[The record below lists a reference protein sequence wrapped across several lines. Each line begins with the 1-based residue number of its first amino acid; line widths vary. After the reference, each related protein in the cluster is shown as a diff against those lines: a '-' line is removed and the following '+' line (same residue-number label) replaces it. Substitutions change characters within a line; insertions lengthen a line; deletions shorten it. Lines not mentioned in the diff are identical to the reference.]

1 MKLKLAIAAIALL
14 CSSVVVHADSGSP
27 DIIIQVNGAFT
38 TPRGEAFAVSYEA
51 SLCCS
56 TSSAE
61 NFNLVP
67 GTLTYSSSG
76 PLGTLTAYAFSN
88 WPEGASW
95 TNSNGDQIVL
105 QLFRTPG
112 CGTSATSECQPEVG
126 PNEVFPPGFTNAD
139 LNAFANGIF
148 EVIPA
153 GQSFSPG
160 IFGDV
165 KVSFVPEPSTYA
177 MLLAGIISLLVLRR
191 YRIGANEDAK
201 RSVRFTLI

>member
-1 MKLKLAIAAIALL
+1 MKLRLAIAAIALL
-14 CSSVVVHADSGSP
+14 CCSVAVHADSGSP
-27 DIIIQVNGAFT
+27 NITIQVDGSFT
-38 TPRGEAFAVSYEA
+38 AQGETFSVSYEA
-51 SLCCS
+51 TLCCS
-56 TSSAE
+56 TPSVE

-76 PLGTLTAYAFSN
+76 PLGTFTASPFNHY
-88 WPEGASW
+88 PEGGLW
-95 TNSNGDQIVL
+95 TNSSGDQILL

-126 PNEVFPPGFTNAD
+126 PNEGFPPGFTNAD

-165 KVSFVPEPSTYA
+165 KVSFVPEPSTYV
-177 MLLAGIISLLVLRR
+177 MLLAGIVALIALRS
-191 YRIGANEDAK
+191 I
-201 RSVRFTLI
+201 RSNCSAV